1 MALERIFTREE
12 ILERLRD
19 SVRAGRPIIG
29 AGCSCGLVAKCS
41 EAGGADLLIVYSTGR
56 SRLMGLPTTSIGHAN
71 LVTLDMYDEM
81 ANVVNDSPI
90 IGGAEATDPTFSL
103 PRLLRCFREKGY
115 AGIINFPTVGITPE
129 RAAMREDVG
138 LGFSREVEMVRLA
151 RKQDYF
157 TMAYV
162 FDVENARQMA
172 AAGVDVQVAHVGW
185 TVGGL
190 AGRSRERAPSHERAA
205 EQVQAMIDATLREN
219 PDCICLA
226 HGGPYATPEDTRALY
241 SQTAAVGFVGASSI
255 ERIPLERAVREAVAA
270 FKAVP
275 VKHARGGV

>member
-1 MALERIFTREE
+1 MALERTFTRTE
-12 ILERLRD
+12 IRERLQATI
-19 SVRAGRPIIG
+19 RARRPIIG

-41 EAGGADLLIVYSTGR
+41 EAGEADLLIVYSTGR

-71 LVTLDMYDEM
+71 LVTLDMFDEM
-81 ANVVNDSPI
+81 ANVVNDTPI
-90 IGGAEATDPTFSL
+90 IGGAEATDPTFSMQ
-103 PRLLRCFREKGY
+103 RLIRCFREKGY
-115 AGIINFPTVGITPE
+115 AGLINFPTVGITPE

-162 FDVENARQMA
+162 FDIENARRMA

-190 AGRSRERAPSHERAA
+190 AGRSRERAPSYERAA
-205 EQVQAMIDATLREN
+205 EQVQAMIDATLREQ
-219 PDCICLA
+219 PECICLA
-226 HGGPYATPEDTRALY
+226 HGGPYATPEDTRLLY
-241 SQTAAVGFVGASSI
+241 SQTTAVGFVGASSI
-255 ERIPLERAVREAVAA
+255 ERIPLERAVRDAVAA

-275 VKHARGGV
+275 VRQP